1 MSIHDLVN
9 NVLVEQ
15 SLSPQSIQASAVNS
29 GNIDCRSAGAL
40 AVAVLIGN
48 IADTLGTSN
57 RIDLK
62 IEHADDDGTGNPA
75 SYNACADE
83 DVLNYSG
90 LAAGVFLSVNANAM
104 KSKRYVIGYRGG
116 KRFVRV
122 TATPVSLAT
131 GGPVAIVALKGLT
144 TQRPVSNA

>member
-15 SLSPQSIQASAVNS
+15 SLSPQTIQGAALNS
-29 GNIDCRSAGAL
+29 GNVDMRGAGA
-40 AVAVLIGN
+40 AMIAVLVGN
-48 IADTLGTSN
+48 IVDTLGVSN

-75 SYNACADE
+75 AYAACTDE

-90 LAAGVFLSVNANAM
+90 LVSGVFLAMNANGM
-104 KSKRYVIGYRGG
+104 KSKRYAIGYRGG
-116 KRFVRV
+116 KRFVKV

-131 GGPVAIVALKGLT
+131 GGPIAIVALKGLT
-144 TQRPVSNA
+144 TQKPVSNS